1 MSKNNT
7 SLEFELKYKDLG
19 YKYIIGIDEVGAG
32 CLAGPLVVAAVHL
45 PDGFDITDIKDSKK
59 LTPKKREKIAS
70 YIIDNC
76 EFSIVEIDEKII
88 DEINIRNARELGM
101 RYVIN
106 QMEKADLA
114 LIDGNFIPMFI
125 DIQAVPIIN
134 GDNISASIAA
144 ASIIAKVHRDSLMV
158 VFHREYP
165 MYGWDRNK
173 GYGTKEHRDALKK
186 YGPSPLHRKSFKGVV

>member
-1 MSKNNT
+1 M
-7 SLEFELKYKDLG
+7 
-19 YKYIIGIDEVGAG
+19 
-32 CLAGPLVVAAVHL
+32 
-45 PDGFDITDIKDSKK
+45 
-59 LTPKKREKIAS
+59 
-70 YIIDNC
+70 
-76 EFSIVEIDEKII
+76 EIDEKII
-88 DEINIRNARELGM
+88 DEVNIRNARELGM
-101 RYVIN
+101 MYVIN

-114 LIDGNFIPMFI
+114 LIDGNFIPTFI

-158 VFHREYP
+158 VFHREYS

-186 YGPSPLHRKSFKGVV
+186 YGPSPLHRKSFKGVI